1 MAVLWAIEG
10 SGISAGILPFTRGS
24 LRSILRKK
32 SLMPSLQTLG
42 WKDMEVSRR
51 KLLGASVLAGMSW
64 RKVLAA
70 GKRDA
75 AEVTRFGVSRKR
87 LMLTHTWTIS
97 RNSSDFKDNVFVR
110 VERDGV
116 VGWGE
121 AAPNVRYG
129 ESAEQTIDVLEK
141 ARSLVTTSDWL
152 KYVDLREQWERE
164 LPGQSC
170 AHAALDMAI
179 LDWVGGKLRAPL
191 YRVLGL
197 DPGKAPVTTFSIG
210 IDSPDVI
217 RQKVAE
223 AKEFPVLKIKVGRDN
238 DAEILATVREATDK
252 PLRVDANE
260 GWKDKEQ
267 AIEKI
272 QWLAGLGVELIE
284 QPLPAAMIEET
295 AWLRER
301 VEIPIV
307 ADEAV
312 KTAGDIPR
320 LAGAY
325 DGINIKLM
333 KSGGVQEAI
342 RMIHVARALGM
353 KIMLGCMIES
363 SVAISAAAHLSPMVD
378 WADLDGNLL
387 ISNDP
392 FAGVTV
398 DRGRLILNDRPGLG
412 VAERA

>member
-1 MAVLWAIEG
+1 
-10 SGISAGILPFTRGS
+10 
-24 LRSILRKK
+24 
-32 SLMPSLQTLG
+32 
-42 WKDMEVSRR
+42 
-51 KLLGASVLAGMSW
+51 
-64 RKVLAA
+64 
-70 GKRDA
+70 
-75 AEVTRFGVSRKR
+75 VTRFGVSRKR
-87 LMLTHTWTIS
+87 LTLKHTWTIS

-110 VERDGV
+110 IERDGV

-129 ESAEQTIDVLEK
+129 ESAEQTIDALEK
-141 ARSLVTTSDWL
+141 TRSLVTAGDWL
-152 KYVDLREQWERE
+152 KYVDLRTRWERE
-164 LPGQSC
+164 TVGQSC
-170 AHAALDMAI
+170 ARAALDMAI
-179 LDWVGGKLRAPL
+179 LDWVGGKLKAPL
-191 YRVLGL
+191 YRLLGL
-197 DPGKAPVTTFSIG
+197 DPGQAPVTTFSIG
-210 IDSPDVI
+210 IDSPEVI

-238 DAEILATVREATDK
+238 DAEILAAVRAATDK

-267 AIEKI
+267 ALEKI

-284 QPLPAAMIEET
+284 QPLPAAMLEET

-312 KTAGDIPR
+312 KTAADIPR

-333 KSGGVQEAI
+333 KSGGLQEAI
-342 RMIHVARALGM
+342 RMIHVARAVGM

-392 FAGVTV
+392 FVGVGV
-398 DRGRLILNDRPGLG
+398 ERGRLILNDRPGLG
-412 VAERA
+412 VSERP